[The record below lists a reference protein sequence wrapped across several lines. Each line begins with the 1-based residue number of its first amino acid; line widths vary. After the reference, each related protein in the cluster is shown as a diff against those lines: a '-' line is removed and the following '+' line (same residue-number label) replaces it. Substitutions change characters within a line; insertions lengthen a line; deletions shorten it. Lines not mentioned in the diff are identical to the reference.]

1 MMSLRRVMAASAAV
15 IGMSVATLTCATS
28 AAAVPVTPGATALSL
43 PAYTGTATLK
53 ANLSLTGALGGLLDG
68 LISPIVNQD
77 LNPLLSALQSMTV
90 NNLVTS
96 ALGTSS
102 PYNAGTP
109 NAQTTPAP
117 APFPTDGLP
126 SPCGTTYGIPCY
138 NASSNLAPNL
148 GPLSSMAL
156 NLVSG
161 YTQQVATTADATN
174 SIFGRA
180 QVAAPSISVLPGI
193 PSIVNP
199 VVKAG
204 VASSKANCPN
214 DNSAPTALASASNVS
229 MLNGLVT
236 FNVADGDVANLNVN
250 GVSYA
255 SVASLPAITVGSVKV
270 QPFGGSALKVQIGLS
285 ASQLI
290 SALGLPSSAVTAL
303 LNYAI
308 NSTMTLTVIA
318 GPNTA
323 VTATSAKAWGIGVSV
338 DLSGSLGFNL
348 LGLVGATVSVPT
360 GVTNG
365 NYGNVLDLRLGYT
378 SCTSGSNVTT
388 TIPPIPPA
396 MV

>member
-1 MMSLRRVMAASAAV
+1 MKRLRRIGITFVTAV
-15 IGMSVATLTCATS
+15 GVAATS
-28 AAAVPVTPGATALSL
+28 LTFAPSADAVPVTPGATALSL

-77 LNPLLSALQSMTV
+77 LNPLVSALQSMTV
-90 NNLVTS
+90 SNLVNS

-138 NASSNLAPNL
+138 NASSGLAPNL
-148 GPLSSMAL
+148 GPLSSIAL

-174 SIFGRA
+174 PIFGRA
-180 QVAAPSISVLPGI
+180 QVASPRISVLPAI

-199 VVKAG
+199 VVQAG

-229 MLNGLVT
+229 MLGGLVT
-236 FNVADGDVANLNVN
+236 FNVANGDVANLSVN

-270 QPFGGSALKVQIGLS
+270 QPFGSSALKVQIALS
-285 ASQLI
+285 ASQLLN
-290 SALGLPSSAVTAL
+290 ALGLPSSAVTAL

-323 VTATSAKAWGIGVSV
+323 VTSTSAKAWGIGVSV
-338 DLSGSLGFNL
+338 DLAGSLGFNL
-348 LGLVGATVSVPT
+348 LGLVGATVAVPT
-360 GVTNG
+360 GITNG
-365 NYGNVLDLRLGYT
+365 NFGNVLDLRLGYS
-378 SCTSGSNVTT
+378 SCTSGSNVATT
-388 TIPPIPPA
+388 VPPVPPV